1 MPRLVAIGLPGGN
14 DFVDEVRRAWDRGDA
29 VLPVDHRLPDVAKD
43 AVVRAMRPHVVVD
56 LDGRR
61 NLSDGIDTEI
71 DDALVIATSGSTG
84 QPKGVVHTMRGLEAS
99 ARSTS
104 TALGTLESDS
114 WLACLPLAHIG
125 GFSVVA
131 RALIMGLALE
141 VHDGFDAYRVGESEC
156 TLTSLVPTALRRLD
170 PSRFRRILLGGS
182 RPPADRPHNCVAT
195 YGLTETGSGVVYDG
209 WPNPDVELRILE
221 DEILVRGPMLMRAYR
236 DGTTTIDA
244 DGWLHTDDV
253 GRLTSDGRLEVEG
266 RRGDVINTGGQKVW
280 PDAVEKVLQRL
291 LPDVD
296 LVIVSRPDPEWGER
310 VVLVHTGGAPDLATC
325 RSMVKESLA
334 AYCAPT
340 DIVAVTELPRTSSG
354 KVRRDAVRRI
364 IADSASRGDD

>member
-1 MPRLVAIGLPGGN
+1 MPRLVAIDLPGGN
-14 DFVDEVRRAWDRGDA
+14 AFVDEVRRAWDRGDA

-141 VHDGFDAYRVGESEC
+141 VHDGFDADRVGESDR

-209 WPNPDVELRILE
+209 WPNPDVELRILD

-354 KVRRDAVRRI
+354 KVRRDVVRRV
-364 IADSASRGDD
+364 IADSASHGDD